1 MTTPFWQF
9 RGFSLSHR
17 RGSEEQRLLSEVTLT
32 VPAGGFYLMVG
43 ESGGGKSSLMRLC
56 AGLLESREPPPRTT
70 GEFECLG
77 VAIEGGAPREL
88 QERISAILQDEG
100 LIDDLTPRQNIE
112 LALRAAGRSRK
123 LAVGLLAEVGLDP
136 APERVASLSGGMRK
150 RLAVARALA
159 ARPSVLFCDEPVAGL
174 DPLAARQIAS
184 LLHESHEANR
194 DRTTVVI
201 THDVASFEGLYDG
214 MIVLDR
220 KERTLHLAG
229 PEADWQ
235 PGPVVRESPPGR
247 AEGELIHG
255 VRKQLLSLAAIGQTV
270 FDSVR
275 RLPPVEFGQVWH
287 SILRATI
294 TPTPFVALSCAVIGG
309 LAMFFALR
317 NNPVEGGFESA
328 LITGTGKVLMA
339 VLVPLLSAFFFTA
352 RVAAGAAARLGTM
365 QRNHQVAALRMMGVD
380 PADFLLT
387 PLVWGLVIA
396 MPLVTLTGAI
406 AAAFASWFAASAV
419 SGITPIGWSTAFFA
433 TLDATDLRVVLI
445 KSSLSGYLV
454 ALTCYH
460 LGTGPKRSGA
470 DVGEAV
476 NQAIVVSMGLVLA
489 VHAILTFAVYG

>member
-9 RGFSLSHR
+9 REFSLSHR
-17 RGSEEQRLLSEVTLT
+17 RGSDEERLLSDVTLT

-56 AGLLESREPPPRTT
+56 AGLLEPREPPPRTT
-70 GEFECLG
+70 GDFDCLG
-77 VAIEGGAPREL
+77 TPVGGGAPRDL
-88 QERISAILQDEG
+88 QQRIAAILQDEG
-100 LIDDLTPRQNIE
+100 LIDDLTPKQNIE
-112 LALRAAGRSRK
+112 LALRAAGRSLK
-123 LAVGLLAEVGLDP
+123 LATALLAEVGLDP
-136 APERVASLSGGMRK
+136 APERVARLSGGMRK

-159 ARPSVLFCDEPVAGL
+159 SSPSVLFCDEPVAGL
-174 DPLAARQIAS
+174 DPRAARQIAS
-184 LLHESHEANR
+184 LLHKNHEDNAG
-194 DRTTVVI
+194 RTTVVI
-201 THDVASFEGLYDG
+201 THDVVAFEGLYDG

-220 KERTLHLAG
+220 KERALQLAG
-229 PEADWQ
+229 PETVWQ
-235 PGPVVRESPPGR
+235 PGPVNRQSSTSH

-255 VRKQLLSLAAIGQTV
+255 VRKQLLSLAAIGQTL

-275 RLPPVEFGQVWH
+275 RLPPVELGQVRQ

-294 TPTPFVALSCAVIGG
+294 TPTPFVAVSCAVIGG

-317 NNPVEGGFESA
+317 NNPVQGGFESA

-339 VLVPLLSAFFFTA
+339 VLVPLLCGFFFTA

-396 MPLVTLTGAI
+396 MPLVTVVGAV
-406 AAAFASWFAASAV
+406 AAAFASWFAASTV
-419 SGITPIGWSTAFFA
+419 SGITAIGWSTAFFE
-433 TLDATDLRVVLI
+433 TVDATDLRVVLI

-454 ALTCYH
+454 AVTCYH

-489 VHAILTFAVYG
+489 VHAILTFVVYG